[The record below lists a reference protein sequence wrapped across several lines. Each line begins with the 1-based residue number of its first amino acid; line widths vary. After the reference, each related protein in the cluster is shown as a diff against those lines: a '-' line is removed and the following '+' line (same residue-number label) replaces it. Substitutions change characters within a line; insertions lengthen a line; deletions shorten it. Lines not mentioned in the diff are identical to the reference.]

1 MIKTTLVDADK
12 EKFILHSQ
20 MLVDGKT
27 AAVSEMLQAH
37 VNTRPTPK
45 ITEMPELIYMNF
57 TYLLNQTANG
67 DTQLRSRKLSLTK

>member
-1 MIKTTLVDADK
+1 MIKTNLVDADK

-57 TYLLNQTANG
+57 TNLLKQTANC
-67 DTQLRSRKLSLTK
+67 DTPLRSRKLSLTK

>member
-57 TYLLNQTANG
+57 TDLLNQTANG

>member
-1 MIKTTLVDADK
+1 VDADK

-45 ITEMPELIYMNF
+45 ITEMPELIHMNF
-57 TYLLNQTANG
+57 TNLIKQTANC
-67 DTQLRSRKLSLTK
+67 DTPLRSRKLSLTK